1 MSADN
6 KELDMRPR
14 LAVDGPCPS
23 CNKGTFHTEGC
34 PVIPRDRELLHLRA
48 EVRQKVEVIHDFL
61 AVQPREWTAETIAGA
76 PEGGYHLA
84 FANDDS
90 KGDHWDLHFDNCD
103 DDIPNAFV
111 RYSKTEAIQTM
122 KDYGSITR
130 FFGPIPQPPIHGDH
144 DGREK

>member
-6 KELDMRPR
+6 QELDMRPR
-14 LAVDGPCPS
+14 LAVDGPCPA
-23 CNKGTFHTEGC
+23 CNNGKFHTEGC

-76 PEGGYHLA
+76 PEGEYRIGELV
-84 FANDDS
+84 NGNWSWDRWREKMKS
-90 KGDHWDLHFDNCD
+90 SCLILLKG
-103 DDIPNAFV
+103 IPG
-111 RYSKTEAIQTM
+111 SEA
-122 KDYGSITR
+122 YLN
-130 FFGPIPQPPIHGDH
+130 FFGPIPQPPINGDH